1 MASRHTA
8 HWVPA
13 PTLANTASV
22 TFKMGNF
29 ASSSL
34 EAGGV
39 PRGGLL
45 ISCRQSE
52 ENVSFS
58 PQQQVVSFRGR
69 NARGTRVILQFNRSF
84 SRELVV
90 LHTKPSM
97 FGKFSVH
104 AWRQAWKFEWR
115 IFYSGHWQPEWTY
128 IERSSFW
135 HQEMQWTNTEKVFI
149 RTSTPAPSMHWK
161 LTEYGKYCMQNNQL
175 TSKTSV
181 GLKDNSTVHIMK
193 STFPSKI
200 DVELVCKERIV
211 ILCWLTFSIVSNHSS
226 SSGMSHIVPKS
237 FFTLLFHLASA
248 E

>member
-1 MASRHTA
+1 MRA
-8 HWVPA
+8 
-13 PTLANTASV
+13 
-22 TFKMGNF
+22 F
-29 ASSSL
+29 
-34 EAGGV
+34 
-39 PRGGLL
+39 
-45 ISCRQSE
+45 
-52 ENVSFS
+52 SFS

-69 NARGTRVILQFNRSF
+69 NARGTRVILQFNRGF

-115 IFYSGHWQPEWTY
+115 IFYSGHWQPHWTY
-128 IERSSFW
+128 IVRSSFR
-135 HQEMQWTNTEKVFI
+135 HQEMPKWVWLTMNQHRKFFI

-175 TSKTSV
+175 ASKTLV

-193 STFPSKI
+193 SMFPSKI
-200 DVELVCKERIV
+200 YVELVCKERIV
-211 ILCWLTFSIVSNHSS
+211 ILCWLTFSIFSNHSS
-226 SSGMSHIVPKS
+226 SSGMSHIVPNS